1 MNDNDQRRQEIMKEL
16 AERFKSSSEVMKL
29 IAKRIGEAANCHS
42 ANRRRLEQAA
52 APLRKSIDP
61 KSAGL
66 PFSYREFI
74 EFASAEEFER
84 FREQDPITTEDI
96 ERVDWEALS
105 RGLLG
110 ENG

>member
-1 MNDNDQRRQEIMKEL
+1 MKDNDQRRQEIMKEL

-42 ANRRRLEQAA
+42 ANRRRLEQAST
-52 APLRKSIDP
+52 PLRKSIDP
-61 KSAGL
+61 KSSGL

-74 EFASAEEFER
+74 EFASAEEFQR
-84 FREQDPITTEDI
+84 FRDQEPITSRDI
-96 ERVDWEALS
+96 EEVDWEELS

-110 ENG
+110 